1 MGFDYE
7 DGASRWRQCW
17 PLSAK
22 APYGLRLEM
31 KCIACNVYEF
41 QAELRPHHHNHRAR
55 VAGADHRGHQEDR
68 ISPDQAVLDEALGEG
83 LAAV

>member
-1 MGFDYE
+1 MGFHYE

-31 KCIACNVYEF
+31 KVPAK
-41 QAELRPHHHNHRAR
+41 L
-55 VAGADHRGHQEDR
+55 GHYQNFGWLD
-68 ISPDQAVLDEALGEG
+68 AVER
-83 LAAV
+83 